1 MDEEHA
7 CNIFQQYDKDQSGT
21 INFEEFCEIQ
31 KDLGLNLSR
40 AKSIEYF
47 RLCDKDG
54 NGEIDF
60 DEFKV
65 SLFVLNQDLN
75 PHAVKPN
82 SILSPKDA
90 FQLFDNDSSGM
101 IDESEFYFLLK
112 FMNLDFDDKTHEKMF
127 QRYDRDGSGFID
139 FQEFRQVWLRLSDPR
154 KELADRGIEIPAL
167 ATRQQLIRLLD
178 EVLTEEET
186 KEANAIEE
194 AERYRE
200 EQAALQEKRKF
211 IDAARERAN
220 DELSEALDNGGQ
232 VYLFGSGS
240 QNQFSTA
247 VEHSGYNDELLKE
260 LWKRKIDQ
268 IAMLNCKEHDVDKD
282 HHIQVNTYPLWGK
295 QISEISFTDNL
306 MIALSKRGTV
316 FTHGGNLQWWMEIEN
331 DSVLHEDDSN
341 ILTGRS
347 RVIRKEET
355 IPTVHALQHLRQC
368 NKQTSSCMPAK
379 TICSDRTDGEDKK
392 TKMKIVLQ
400 YYNVYESSQSPS
412 EEIYQIERCINKV
425 DREQLVTSLQL
436 RGRSCGDLR
445 KHEMLELLYIELMKE
460 SRVLGEAEY
469 LKLKSLDHE
478 FFSLK
483 SKKKLNQAKRRK
495 NDFTLKRQIVH
506 KDALSGRNTKDEDSK
521 VEADQQLCHV
531 AKSDEDEGG
540 WLSVA
545 AGANHVGLLHYN
557 GSLHMYGMNA
567 SHQLG
572 LNDNTSIL
580 YKAEK
585 IDVDGHEIQRV
596 SCGHSHSAAITKKG
610 EVYVWGRHLLDY
622 LDCISIPT
630 KLHSIETVVEEVSCG
645 SSHTAFVDINGHLFV
660 FGSNGG
666 YRLGVGDALDRSN
679 PVRVLNLTSEQIKKV
694 SCGNFT
700 TMVSTIIKHEV
711 NTNDSGIVEENYS
724 GGDCYIAGRVAG
736 KTFKKF
742 EKVKRFVAGDEEI
755 SSNELQIEL
764 VSCGFSHQGVLTREG
779 EVYCWGDNTN
789 GCCGLSPKKSQNPII
804 SLPTRVNCYMKPIDL
819 SLGKRSRGSSSSYC
833 KEPFHEID
841 LECLSSV
848 SKIVVENI
856 RENHNNPARSNRDL
870 YIWMMISDQK
880 FPPTLDEGSLDE
892 SLGMS
897 KEKKRFSMNQRT
909 IVWNLPK
916 TSVGCHVRFQL
927 EGTNLLEF
935 QSIQIYGREG
945 IEKQNITPISFVACG
960 KKATAVVTSTN
971 DNEHELL
978 CSFNRA
984 VSADGKNKL
993 FLEDYTIYREI
1004 ASLVRVEQGKE
1015 CPLCFA
1021 GLKCQ
1026 LCLLRMKFKQELGGH
1041 DSIDLDEIAK
1051 LLLN

>member
-7 CNIFQQYDKDQSGT
+7 FNIFQQYDKDKSGT

-60 DEFKV
+60 DECKV

-82 SILSPKDA
+82 SCLSPRDA
-90 FQLFDNDSSGM
+90 FQLFDNDSNGM

-112 FMNLDFDDKTHEKMF
+112 FMNLDFDDKTHETMF
-127 QRYDRDGSGFID
+127 RRYDRDGSGFID
-139 FQEFRQVWLRLSDPR
+139 FQEFRQVWLRLTDPR
-154 KELADRGIEIPAL
+154 KELNDRGIDIPAL

-200 EQAALQEKRKF
+200 EQAALQERRKF

-220 DELSEALDNGGQ
+220 VELGEALDNGGQ

-240 QNQFSTA
+240 QKQFSTV
-247 VEHSGYNDELLKE
+247 VEYSGHNDELLKE

-268 IAMLNCKEHDVDKD
+268 IAKLNSKEHAVDKD

-295 QISEISFTDNL
+295 QISEITFTDNL
-306 MIALSKRGTV
+306 MIALSKSGKV
-316 FTHGGNLQWWMEIEN
+316 YTHGGNLQWWMEIEN

-355 IPTVHALQHLRQC
+355 IPMVHAMQHLRACDRQS
-368 NKQTSSCMPAK
+368 SSCMATK
-379 TICSDRTDGEDKK
+379 TICSNITDGEDRK
-392 TKMKIVLQ
+392 TKMKTVLQ
-400 YYNVYESSQSPS
+400 YYNVNETPQTSL
-412 EEIYQIERCINKV
+412 EEMCQIERSLNKI

-436 RGRSCGDLR
+436 RGRGCGNLG
-445 KHEMLELLYIELMKE
+445 KNEMCEILYIELMKE
-460 SRVLGEAEY
+460 GRVLGESEY

-495 NDFTLKRQIVH
+495 DVFTLKRQIVH
-506 KDALSGRNTKDEDSK
+506 KDALSGKNTKDKESK
-521 VEADQQLCHV
+521 VQADQEQCHI

-540 WLSVA
+540 WTSVA
-545 AGANHVGLLHYN
+545 GGANHVGLIHYN

-585 IDVDGHEIQRV
+585 IDVDGHEIQHVR
-596 SCGHSHSAAITKKG
+596 CGHSHSAVITKKG

-622 LDCISIPT
+622 SDCISLPT
-630 KLHSIETVVEEVSCG
+630 KVNSIKTVITEISCG
-645 SSHTAFVDINGHLFV
+645 SSHTAFVDINGCLFV

-666 YRLGVGDALDRSN
+666 YRLGVGDAVDRSN
-679 PVRVLNLTSEQIKKV
+679 PVRVLNLTSERVKKV
-694 SCGNFT
+694 SCGS
-700 TMVSTIIKHEV
+700 VSTLVSTTIIHEV
-711 NTNDSGIVEENYS
+711 KRNDSGIVEEIYS
-724 GGDCYIAGRVAG
+724 GGDCYVAGRIVG
-736 KTFKKF
+736 KTYKKF
-742 EKVKRFVAGDEEI
+742 EKVKSFVAGDEEI
-755 SSNELQIEL
+755 SSNELQIKL

-789 GCCGLSPKKSQNPII
+789 GCCGSSSTESP
-804 SLPTRVNCYMKPIDL
+804 SLKIPTRVNCYMKPVDL

-841 LECLSSV
+841 LECLSNI
-848 SKIVVENI
+848 SKIVVTNI
-856 RENHNNPARSNRDL
+856 RENHNNPARSNCDL
-870 YIWMMISDQK
+870 HIWMMISDEE

-892 SLGMS
+892 SLSMS
-897 KEKKRFSMNQRT
+897 KEKKRFSMNQSKV
-909 IVWNLPK
+909 VWNLPK
-916 TSVGCHVRFQL
+916 TSVGRHVRFQL

-935 QSIQIYGREG
+935 QSIQIYGIEG

-978 CSFNRA
+978 CSYNRA
-984 VSADGKNKL
+984 VSADRQNKI
-993 FLEDYTIYREI
+993 FLEDYAIYREI
-1004 ASLVRVEQGKE
+1004 ASSIRVEQGKE

-1026 LCLLRMKFKQELGGH
+1026 LCSLRIKFKKELEGYDG
-1041 DSIDLDEIAK
+1041 ICLDEISK